1 MLVALAL
8 APVAAPGFA
17 GRAAAAP
24 PAEGPPPAAA
34 ALPLRVGEVPSPA
47 VAGPPLRYGDGPG
60 LAVLRVQRDAP
71 ARIAL
76 DNRLGRSTSIDLH
89 GLRIPAPFGGG
100 GPLAGTVPPG
110 TAAEIGFRAPDSGT
124 FWFHPGILDPDR
136 DETAAG
142 LAGVLVVDEAAPPA
156 VDADLVALLTDGT
169 DPAAPSVDWGPAP
182 RRETLRPGARVRL
195 RLVNGSTRR
204 AVTVACA
211 GAETRV
217 VAIDGQP
224 SALFRPRR
232 DAVPLGPGSRCDL
245 VFDLGGAPGS
255 EVRVLAGSGDA
266 MAVVLVLRAEGEA
279 VPPHGPVAPLPP
291 NPALPEAIALE
302 RATRATLVA
311 AASPGGPGRWTING
325 ASGLV
330 LPKGAPVPGEARRA
344 RGALPEERRR
354 RDRRLP
360 APWLLLQAAA
370 RPRRRLAALLAG
382 VAAGRAR
389 RHAPRRLRG
398 RPARPLADRLADLR
412 PGRRRPEDVVRGQL
426 RSVRPNRSRITAGRA
441 SGRSSEIRPG
451 PIRRPAVA

>member
-8 APVAAPGFA
+8 APVAAPGLA

-24 PAEGPPPAAA
+24 PAETPSPAAA
-34 ALPLRVGEVPSPA
+34 ALPLRVGDVPSPA
-47 VAGPPLRYGDGPG
+47 VAGPPLRYGAGPG

-76 DNRLGRSTSIDLH
+76 DNRLGRPTSIDLH
-89 GLRIPAPFGGG
+89 GLRIPAPLGGG
-100 GPLAGTVPPG
+100 GPLSGTVPPG

-124 FWFHPGILDPDR
+124 FWFHPDLLDPDR

-169 DPAAPSVDWGPAP
+169 DPTAPSVDWGPAP
-182 RRETLRPGARVRL
+182 RRETLRPGARVRV

-255 EVRVLAGSGDA
+255 EVRVLAGSGEV
-266 MAVVLVLRAEGEA
+266 MAVVLVLRAEGEP
-279 VPPHGPVAPLPP
+279 VTPHGPVARLPP
-291 NPALPEAIALE
+291 NPALPDAIPLE

-311 AASPGGPGRWTING
+311 AASPGGAGRWTING

-330 LPKGAPVPGEARRA
+330 LPKAPLFRAKRGAPV
-344 RGALPEERRR
+344 ALTLRNDAVETVGFRLHGFCF
-354 RDRRLP
+354 RRLHDLDDGWQP
-360 APWLLLQAAA
+360 YWLESLLVAPGATHHIAFVADQPGRWLIGSPIFAQAA
-370 RPRRRLAALLAG
+370 G
-382 VAAGRAR
+382 G
-389 RHAPRRLRG
+389 LRTWF
-398 RPARPLADRLADLR
+398 
-412 PGRRRPEDVVRGQL
+412 EV
-426 RSVRPNRSRITAGRA
+426 S
-441 SGRSSEIRPG
+441 
-451 PIRRPAVA
+451 